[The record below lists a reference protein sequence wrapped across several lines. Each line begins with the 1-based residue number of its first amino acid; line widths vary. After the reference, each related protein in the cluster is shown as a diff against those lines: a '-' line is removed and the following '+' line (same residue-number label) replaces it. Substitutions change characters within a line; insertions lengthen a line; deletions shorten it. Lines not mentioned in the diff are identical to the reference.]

1 MENNKIKLT
10 EFTKGGGCG
19 CKIPPGE
26 LKELLKDV
34 VAVESNSLLVGNAK
48 TDDAAVYALN
58 DSLCLISTCDFF
70 TPIVDSPYDF
80 GRIAAANAISDV
92 YAMGGK
98 PILAL
103 SILAWPTSLIPL
115 ELAAEVLKGATATC
129 EKAGITLAGG
139 HSIENKEPIF
149 GLAVNGIV
157 DKINIK
163 KNNTAQENDLIFLT
177 KPIGTG
183 ILATAIKRNMETT
196 HFMDTFIESIVEL
209 NAIGE
214 KLGHI
219 ANVSAMTDV
228 TGFGLLGH
236 LIEMTDNDRLSAE
249 IDYQKIPLL
258 SGVKELSE
266 AWIYPD
272 NTMRNWKMY
281 GEKVSGIEGTN
292 LLTMCDPQTNGGLL
306 FAVHPS
312 SKSEI
317 LTLFQRENLPLYEIG
332 IFTNTNEKAIL
343 IQ

>member
-1 MENNKIKLT
+1 MENNEIKLT

-115 ELAAEVLKGATATC
+115 KLAAEVLKGATASC

-157 DKINIK
+157 DKNKIK
-163 KNNTAQENDLIFLT
+163 RNNTAQEDDLIFLT

-236 LIEMTDNDRLSAE
+236 LIEMTDNDRLSAI

-258 SGVKELSE
+258 NGVKELSD

-281 GEKVSGIEGTN
+281 GEKVSGIEGSN

-306 FAVHPS
+306 FAVHTS
-312 SKSEI
+312 SKNEI
-317 LTLFQRENLPLYEIG
+317 LTLFQQENLPLYEIG
-332 IFTNTNEKAIL
+332 YFTEKAPFSINVK
-343 IQ
+343 

>member
-34 VAVESNSLLVGNAK
+34 VALESNSLLVGNAK

-115 ELAAEVLKGATATC
+115 ELATEVLKGATATC

-149 GLAVNGIV
+149 GLTVNGIV

-163 KNNTAQENDLIFLT
+163 KNNTAQEDDLIFLT

-183 ILATAIKRNMETT
+183 ILSTAIKRNMETM

-209 NAIGE
+209 NTIGE

-236 LIEMTDNDRLSAE
+236 LIEMTDNDRLSAK

-281 GEKVSGIEGTN
+281 GEKVSGIEGAN

-312 SKSEI
+312 SKNEI
-317 LTLFQRENLPLYEIG
+317 LTLFQKENLPLYEIG

-343 IQ
+343 IR

>member
-1 MENNKIKLT
+1 MENNEIKLT

-70 TPIVDSPYDF
+70 TPIIDSPYDF

-115 ELAAEVLKGATATC
+115 ELAAEVLKGAAATC
-129 EKAGITLAGG
+129 KKAGITLAGG

-149 GLAVNGIV
+149 GLAVNGII

-183 ILATAIKRNMETT
+183 IVATAIKRNLESTNFMES
-196 HFMDTFIESIVEL
+196 FIESMVEL

-214 KLGHI
+214 KLGHME
-219 ANVSAMTDV
+219 NVSAMTDV

-236 LIEMTDNDRLSAE
+236 LIEMTDNDRLSAI
-249 IDYQKIPLL
+249 IDYQKVPLL
-258 SGVKELSE
+258 EGVKELSE

-281 GEKVSGIEGTN
+281 GDKVRGIEGTN

-306 FAVHPS
+306 FSITPNE
-312 SKSEI
+312 KDELI
-317 LTLFQRENLPLYEIG
+317 QLFQSENVPLYEIG
-332 IFTNTNEKAIL
+332 YFTEKGAFTINVK
-343 IQ
+343 

>member
-1 MENNKIKLT
+1 MENNEIKLT

-26 LKELLKDV
+26 LKELLQGV
-34 VAVESNSLLVGNAK
+34 IAINSENLLVGNSSA
-48 TDDAAVYALN
+48 DDAAVYALN

-103 SILAWPTSLIPL
+103 SILAWPTSVLPIHI
-115 ELAAEVLKGATATC
+115 ASEVLKGATETC
-129 EKAGITLAGG
+129 NIAGITLAGG

-157 DKINIK
+157 DKKNIK
-163 KNNTAQENDLIFLT
+163 KNNTAQEKDLIFLT

-183 ILATAIKRNMETT
+183 IAATAIKRGMENPQL
-196 HFMDTFIESIVEL
+196 MNDFIQNCCQL
-209 NAIGE
+209 NKIGE
-214 KLGHI
+214 KLGLL
-219 ANVSAMTDV
+219 NFVSAMTDV

-236 LIEMTDNDRLSAE
+236 LLEMTDNGRLSANLYRE
-249 IDYQKIPLL
+249 KVPLL
-258 SGVKELSE
+258 EGVKELAD

-281 GEKVSGIEGTN
+281 GDKVVGVEDSS
-292 LLTMCDPQTNGGLL
+292 LLTLSDPQTNGGLL
-306 FAVHPS
+306 FSITPNE
-312 SKSEI
+312 KDKLI
-317 LTLFQRENLPLYEIG
+317 QLFQGENLPLYEIG
-332 IFTNTNEKAIL
+332 YFTEKAPFSINVK
-343 IQ
+343 

>member
-332 IFTNTNEKAIL
+332 IFTKTNEKAIL